1 MRFRPAAGSPNL
13 GTSGGAAETIGRRPT
28 SNSDMSI
35 AEVSNVSTPAWRLWT
50 GRVLSAL
57 PVLMLLFS
65 ASLKLSHAP
74 AFIEKW
80 VTFGYTEGAA
90 TPIGI
95 VEIACAVI
103 YAVPKTRML
112 GAILVTGYLGGAI
125 ATHVRIGDVFVIPL
139 VLGILA
145 WAGLFL
151 RDSRLSKLLPIV
163 NDE

>member
-1 MRFRPAAGSPNL
+1 MSTTTAMSNLAAP
-13 GTSGGAAETIGRRPT
+13 P
-28 SNSDMSI
+28 
-35 AEVSNVSTPAWRLWT
+35 WRLWA

-65 ASLKLSHAP
+65 ASMKLSHAP

-80 VTFGYTEGAA
+80 VMFGYTESAA

-125 ATHVRIGDVFVIPL
+125 ATHVRVGDIFVIPL

-151 RDSRLSKLLPIV
+151 RDKRLSKLLPIV